1 MKFSLKC
8 IVIIAFAI
16 TASASV
22 EPGPRPRA
30 LIDSLPV
37 SALKSRLEKCGDGPF
52 KASDFVIAHRGAPL
66 GYPEH
71 TRQGY
76 IAAAKMGAGLIE
88 CDVTF
93 TRDGHLVCRHS
104 QCDLHRTTNILKTPV
119 ARNCTEPFTPAS
131 STQPATAK
139 CCTSDITLAEF
150 KSLCGRADFANPQ
163 ARSISAYLPNRIRK
177 VDTPVLICPTLLTH
191 KESIDLIGK
200 LGRKYVPELKAPMVK
215 MPFNGMTQ
223 NQYADR
229 LIQAYLDTNTN
240 LSDVYPQSFNITDIK
255 YWIETYPEIA
265 HQVVYLDPRGRSPD
279 FKPTLAGMRHLY
291 DLGLRILA
299 PPIPMLVRLNGDE
312 IVPTAYARLAQQAG
326 LKLIAW
332 TFESGEATDPKNW
345 LYYPVRSAIKIE
357 ADMLRVLEVLERDVG
372 IIGLFTDWAG
382 TVTYYNACSQQQ
394 KGLKH

>member
-1 MKFSLKC
+1 
-8 IVIIAFAI
+8 
-16 TASASV
+16 
-22 EPGPRPRA
+22 
-30 LIDSLPV
+30 
-37 SALKSRLEKCGDGPF
+37 
-52 KASDFVIAHRGAPL
+52 
-66 GYPEH
+66 
-71 TRQGY
+71 
-76 IAAAKMGAGLIE
+76 
-88 CDVTF
+88 
-93 TRDGHLVCRHS
+93 
-104 QCDLHRTTNILKTPV
+104 
-119 ARNCTEPFTPAS
+119 
-131 STQPATAK
+131 
-139 CCTSDITLAEF
+139 
-150 KSLCGRADFANPQ
+150 
-163 ARSISAYLPNRIRK
+163 
-177 VDTPVLICPTLLTH
+177 
-191 KESIDLIGK
+191 
-200 LGRKYVPELKAPMVK
+200 
-215 MPFNGMTQ
+215 
-223 NQYADR
+223 R

-326 LKLIAW
+326 LKLITW

-382 TVTYYNACSQQQ
+382 TVTYYNACNQQQ